1 MSLRVVLLTLLLG
14 ASCGYSAGGMYEYR
28 AVKVAIFDNKDERRL
43 HEFDLTRAVVR
54 ELQADGIR
62 VNSSDARVEVQGS
75 IQEIT
80 QPTAVEGKQ
89 DVVVVGT
96 VVFRLQIV
104 VREITSGRE
113 LKVDE
118 RVESASF
125 STARGESLE
134 TARQEAFDKLA
145 RWVATKLEKDW

>member
-1 MSLRVVLLTLLLG
+1 MRRLPGFVALLLT
-14 ASCGYSAGGMYEYR
+14 SCGYSAGGLYEYR
-28 AVKVAIFDNKDERRL
+28 AVKVVVFDNKDERRL
-43 HEFDLTRAVVR
+43 HEFDLTQAVVR

-62 VNSSDARVEVQGS
+62 VNSSDARVEVRGA

-96 VVFRLQIV
+96 VAFRLQIV
-104 VREITSGRE
+104 IRDLSSGKE
-113 LKVDE
+113 LKTEE

-125 STARGESLE
+125 STARGETLE
-134 TARQEAFDKLA
+134 TARQEAFDRLA

>member
-1 MSLRVVLLTLLLG
+1 MRRTVGLSVLLLS
-14 ASCGYSAGGMYEYR
+14 SCGYSAGGLYEHR
-28 AVKVAIFDNKDERRL
+28 AVKVGLFDNKDERRL

-62 VNSSDARVEVQGS
+62 VNSSDAKVEVHGA

-96 VVFRLQIV
+96 VAFRLQV
-104 VREITSGRE
+104 VLRDLASGKD
-113 LKVDE
+113 LKTEE

-134 TARQEAFDKLA
+134 TARQEAFERLA
-145 RWVATKLEKDW
+145 RWVASRLERDW

>member
-1 MSLRVVLLTLLLG
+1 MTRAAVVLLPALLS
-14 ASCGYSAGGMYEYR
+14 ACGYTAGGLYEHR
-28 AVKVAIFDNKDERRL
+28 SVRLRIFGNNDERRL
-43 HEFDLTRAVVR
+43 HEFDLTRSVAR

-62 VNSSDARVEVQGS
+62 VNSPGAPVELIGQ

-89 DVVVVGT
+89 DAVVVGS
-96 VVFRLQIV
+96 VSFRLQLT
-104 VREITSGRE
+104 VRDTAGARD
-113 LKVDE
+113 LKVEE

-134 TARQEAFDKLA
+134 TARQEVFDRLA
-145 RWVATKLEKDW
+145 RWVVTRLEKDW